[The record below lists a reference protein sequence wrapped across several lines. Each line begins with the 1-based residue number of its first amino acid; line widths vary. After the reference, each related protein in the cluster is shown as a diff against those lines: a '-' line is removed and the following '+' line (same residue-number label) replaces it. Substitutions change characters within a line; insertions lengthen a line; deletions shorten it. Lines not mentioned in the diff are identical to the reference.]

1 MATETQT
8 QTPQRTITRYGAYT
22 KPSKGANGWE
32 TFSWYFFRVSGVAL
46 LVIALA
52 HVFLM
57 HISTDV
63 SQTVYDFVAARYANP
78 FWRVYDLVL
87 LTLALFHG
95 LNGLR
100 IACEDYIQSR
110 GWRLAV
116 VSALFF
122 IALTFWLMGSMTI
135 IMFQP
140 NHTLAQSIMSLFGR

>member
-32 TFSWYFFRVSGVAL
+32 TFSWYFFCGSGVAL

-63 SQTVYDFVAARYANP
+63 SQTVDDFVGPPDAHP
-78 FWRVYDLVL
+78 CCRVYDLVL
-87 LTLALFHG
+87 LPLALFHG

-100 IACEDYIQSR
+100 IACE
-110 GWRLAV
+110 
-116 VSALFF
+116 
-122 IALTFWLMGSMTI
+122 
-135 IMFQP
+135 
-140 NHTLAQSIMSLFGR
+140 